1 MTAARELMAEE
12 TKKKMSMF
20 ETYFLLLLINCY
32 TNVVTVDI
40 EEKPSDYKA
49 TAVQK
54 MSTLDY

>member
-1 MTAARELMAEE
+1 MAEE

-54 MSTLDY
+54 ISTLDY